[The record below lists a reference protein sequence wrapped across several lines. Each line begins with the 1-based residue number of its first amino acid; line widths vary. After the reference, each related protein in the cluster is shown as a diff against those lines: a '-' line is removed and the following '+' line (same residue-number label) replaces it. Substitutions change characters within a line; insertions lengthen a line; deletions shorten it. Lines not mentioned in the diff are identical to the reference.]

1 MNDIKIEICVDSV
14 ESCINAEKG
23 GANRVELCGNL
34 FEGGTTPSFGI
45 LELAKE
51 KINIPIYV
59 MVRPRGGDFL
69 YSETEFEVMKREI
82 KTLKSL
88 NIDGIVFGILT
99 KDGKVDKKRCS
110 ELLDIWES
118 DKAVFHRAL
127 DVSKNIFESVE
138 DIISIGGFERI
149 LTSGGEANVMSAIYN
164 LKEMVKRYDDKITIM
179 PGGGINTD
187 NIEYI
192 KENTGAKEY
201 HMAANKNIDSF
212 MEYRNE
218 NVFMGGA
225 LRLPEF
231 SLKITDENKVK
242 EIISK
247 I

>member
-23 GANRVELCGNL
+23 GADRVELCGNL
-34 FEGGTTPSFGI
+34 FEGGITPSFGI

-51 KINIPIYV
+51 KINIPIYA

-69 YSETEFEVMKREI
+69 YSEIEFEVMKREI

-110 ELLDIWES
+110 ELLDIWGS
-118 DKAVFHRAL
+118 GKAVFHRAL
-127 DVSKNIFESVE
+127 DVSRDLFESVE

-149 LTSGGEANVMSAIYN
+149 LTSGGEANVMSGIIN
-164 LKEMVKRYDDKITIM
+164 LKEMVKRYNDKITIM
-179 PGGGINTD
+179 PGGGINSE
-187 NIEYI
+187 NIKYI
-192 KENTGAKEY
+192 KETTQAKEY
-201 HMAANKNIDSF
+201 HMAVNKSFESF

-231 SLKITDENKVK
+231 SVKITDENKVK